1 MFVGQNEI
9 INLQVGPELTDFI
22 APHDTVIFPMAFT
35 LTPEQGRS
43 LLRHPELSVGQ
54 VRLPWHA
61 SRNVSGDDWVELSL
75 HRDTGSFFVPRERGQ
90 PPTVPVRVVMS
101 KGP

>member
-9 INLQVGPELTDFI
+9 INLQVGPELIDFI
-22 APHDTVIFPMAFT
+22 AAHDTVIFPMAFT
-35 LTPEQGRS
+35 LTPGQGRS

-61 SRNVSGDDWVELSL
+61 SRNVSGEDWAELSL
-75 HRDTGSFFVPRERGQ
+75 PGDIGSFFVPRERGHH
-90 PPTVPVRVVMS
+90 PLWL
-101 KGP
+101 